1 MYNRLIYNNYC
12 LQTQCSQLS
21 MQNTMLESRI
31 QTLESRIQTLESRIQ
46 TLESRIQTLES
57 RIQTLESR
65 IQTLESRIQ
74 PIEITTNKS
83 PTYSRKSRNK
93 LPTFS
98 MNQFTPITLPRRQSK
113 NAHIHNEIEQYSS
126 LTEDSDI

>member
-21 MQNTMLESRI
+21 MQNTM
-31 QTLESRIQTLESRIQ
+31 
-46 TLESRIQTLES
+46 
-57 RIQTLESR
+57 LESR

>member
-1 MYNRLIYNNYC
+1 MTSIYNRLIYNNYC

-31 QTLESRIQTLESRIQ
+31 QTLESKIQT
-46 TLESRIQTLES
+46 
-57 RIQTLESR
+57 
-65 IQTLESRIQ
+65 
-74 PIEITTNKS
+74 IEFSSNKS

-113 NAHIHNEIEQYSS
+113 NSQIYKEIEQYSS

>member
-1 MYNRLIYNNYC
+1 MTPIYNRLIYNNYC

-46 TLESRIQTLES
+46 TLESKIQT
-57 RIQTLESR
+57 
-65 IQTLESRIQ
+65 
-74 PIEITTNKS
+74 IEFSSNKS

-113 NAHIHNEIEQYSS
+113 NSQIYKEIEQYSS

>member
-31 QTLESRIQTLESRIQ
+31 QTLESRIQ
-46 TLESRIQTLES
+46 
-57 RIQTLESR
+57 
-65 IQTLESRIQ
+65 

-93 LPTFS
+93 IPTFS
-98 MNQFTPITLPRRQSK
+98 MNQFNPITLPRRQSRNSQIYK
-113 NAHIHNEIEQYSS
+113 EIEQYSS
-126 LTEDSDI
+126 LTEDSDN

>member
-57 RIQTLESR
+57 K
-65 IQTLESRIQ
+65 IQ
-74 PIEITTNKS
+74 PIEFSSNKL
-83 PTYSRKSRNK
+83 PTYSRKSCNK

-113 NAHIHNEIEQYSS
+113 NAHMHNEIEQYSS

>member
-46 TLESRIQTLES
+46 TLESK
-57 RIQTLESR
+57 
-65 IQTLESRIQ
+65 IQ
-74 PIEITTNKS
+74 PIEFSSNKL
-83 PTYSRKSRNK
+83 PTYSRKSCNK

-113 NAHIHNEIEQYSS
+113 NAHMHNEIEQYSS

>member
-31 QTLESRIQTLESRIQ
+31 QTLESRIQTLESK
-46 TLESRIQTLES
+46 
-57 RIQTLESR
+57 
-65 IQTLESRIQ
+65 IQ
-74 PIEITTNKS
+74 PIEFSSNKL
-83 PTYSRKSRNK
+83 PTYSRKSCNK

-113 NAHIHNEIEQYSS
+113 NAHMHNEIEQYSS

>member
-1 MYNRLIYNNYC
+1 MTSMYNRLIYNNYC

-21 MQNTMLESRI
+21 MQNTM
-31 QTLESRIQTLESRIQ
+31 
-46 TLESRIQTLES
+46 
-57 RIQTLESR
+57 LESR

>member
-1 MYNRLIYNNYC
+1 MTPIYNRLIYNNYC

-31 QTLESRIQTLESRIQ
+31 QTLESRIQTLESKIQ
-46 TLESRIQTLES
+46 T
-57 RIQTLESR
+57 
-65 IQTLESRIQ
+65 
-74 PIEITTNKS
+74 IEFSSNKS

-113 NAHIHNEIEQYSS
+113 NSQIYKEIEQYSS
-126 LTEDSDI
+126 LTEDSDN

>member
-1 MYNRLIYNNYC
+1 MTSMYNRLIYNNYC

-21 MQNTMLESRI
+21 MQNTM
-31 QTLESRIQTLESRIQ
+31 
-46 TLESRIQTLES
+46 LES

>member
-21 MQNTMLESRI
+21 MQNTM
-31 QTLESRIQTLESRIQ
+31 
-46 TLESRIQTLES
+46 LES

-113 NAHIHNEIEQYSS
+113 NAHMHNEIEQYSS

>member
-1 MYNRLIYNNYC
+1 MTPIYNRLIYNNYC

-31 QTLESRIQTLESRIQ
+31 QTLESRIQTLESKIQ
-46 TLESRIQTLES
+46 T
-57 RIQTLESR
+57 
-65 IQTLESRIQ
+65 
-74 PIEITTNKS
+74 IEFSSNKS

-113 NAHIHNEIEQYSS
+113 NSQIYKEIEQYSS